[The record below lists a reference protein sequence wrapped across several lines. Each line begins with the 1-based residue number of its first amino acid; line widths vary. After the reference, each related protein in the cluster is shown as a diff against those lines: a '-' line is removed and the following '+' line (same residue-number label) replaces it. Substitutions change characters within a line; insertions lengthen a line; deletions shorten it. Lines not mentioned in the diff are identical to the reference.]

1 MALEMEAACHVCFQ
15 FEQTVRCAVIKSDGT
30 NCCIVTILYNEG
42 ANKLPFLT
50 NFHENSCIYIYM
62 SLHVCAY
69 ISTNKCISV
78 CTHSSYCFYSPNMHV
93 LNRVINQKQKFSLL
107 FSVN

>member
-42 ANKLPFLT
+42 ANKLAFLT
-50 NFHENSCIYIYM
+50 NFHENSCIYIYVITC
-62 SLHVCAY
+62 VC
-69 ISTNKCISV
+69 IH
-78 CTHSSYCFYSPNMHV
+78 TH
-93 LNRVINQKQKFSLL
+93 KQMYFCMYTQQLL
-107 FSVN
+107 FLQPKHACVK